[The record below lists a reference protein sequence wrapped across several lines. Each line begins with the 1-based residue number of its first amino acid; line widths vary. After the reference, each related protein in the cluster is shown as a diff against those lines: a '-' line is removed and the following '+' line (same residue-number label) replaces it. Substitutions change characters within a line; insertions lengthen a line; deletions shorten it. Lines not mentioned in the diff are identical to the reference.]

1 MSKFFISSEEFISTL
16 IAFILP
22 LFVLICY
29 RFKEHDRTD
38 VGFTHITCNA
48 YLFTIHLGTIS
59 VSVHLLLP

>member
-29 RFKEHDRTD
+29 RF
-38 VGFTHITCNA
+38 
-48 YLFTIHLGTIS
+48 
-59 VSVHLLLP
+59 